1 MRKEKKS
8 DISKAKTN
16 WYDIECNTNAE
27 DYYILRL
34 IKMQCEFIIVSI
46 DCIKKKSPEI
56 FDDECYFYWYFLQQL
71 INAQGMIAS
80 LLWKKYRSKKYWVP
94 RCSLTELPE
103 ASLSTVSK
111 KSIRN
116 TFEHY
121 GEIIWEASL
130 IADITIL
137 NTEQRKEDKNYLISQ
152 LSSLSVSD
160 HDFFRVFD
168 VDTLTLYVSVRSEY
182 KSVKDKPDESG
193 KFEVNFINLNDLY
206 NNVAT
211 LKSDVSKSLEDL
223 KQDLDY
229 FSLW

>member
-8 DISKAKTN
+8 DISKSKTN

-71 INAQGMIAS
+71 INAQGMIVS
-80 LLWKKYRSKKYWVP
+80 LLWKKYRSKKCWVP
-94 RCSLTELPE
+94 RYSLTKLPKT
-103 ASLSTVSK
+103 SLSTVSK

-121 GEIIWEASL
+121 GEIVWEASL
-130 IADITIL
+130 IADITVL
-137 NTEQRKEDKNYLISQ
+137 HTEQRKEDKDYLMSRLNN
-152 LSSLSVSD
+152 LSN
-160 HDFFRVFD
+160 HDFFRAFD
-168 VDTLTLYVSVRSEY
+168 ADTLMLYVSVRSKD
-182 KSVKDKPDESG
+182 KSAKDKPDESG
-193 KFEVNFINLNDLY
+193 KFEVDSLNLNNLY
-206 NNVAT
+206 NDVTT
-211 LKSDVSKSLEDL
+211 LKSDVSRSLEDL